1 MSQFKLNLTSTA
13 QTVHQILMKLTT
25 DQEIGAVKD
34 SLD

>member
-13 QTVHQILMKLTT
+13 QTVRQVLMKLTT
-25 DQEIGAVKD
+25 DQNIGAVKD